1 MPGEHCAR
9 CGTVRTPGGCAC
21 AAVPYG
27 QPGHPMHPVHPV
39 HPDMDETAV
48 LPHTEGPPLVRPYVP
63 AAAEYQEPHPDAF
76 PTALLPPVPAQ
87 DAEATALLP
96 PVPPQPYPSA
106 PAPAPAQQPYRPHQ
120 QQFQPPYRQQHQPVP
135 PYQPQ
140 PQPAELGTFAFQQ
153 GDGPGGR
160 AERRVQQH
168 EAPLRRKAAMAAA
181 GVGIVAIGAGIA
193 FALAPAQGKGGN
205 DQAVP
210 APIGTMTALPT
221 GAAVSAPPS
230 SAAPDS
236 PSPSPTRS
244 SARPSPTVSRA
255 PVIAVKPTTAKPSPP
270 PSPTAAPSTAA
281 PSPTRSTAP
290 TLTPGM
296 RGPDVT
302 AMQRQ
307 LRDCG
312 DPYLRVSGKYDGQTE
327 AAVSDYQ
334 QYADV
339 QGDPDGVYGPNTRA
353 ALEAGTGC

>member
-1 MPGEHCAR
+1 MPGEHCVR

-27 QPGHPMHPVHPV
+27 RPGQPIRPMHP
-39 HPDMDETAV
+39 DLDETAV

-63 AAAEYQEPHPDAF
+63 AAAGYQEPHPDAF

-96 PVPPQPYPSA
+96 PVPPQPYPSI
-106 PAPAPAQQPYRPHQ
+106 PAQQPYQPHQ
-120 QQFQPPYRQQHQPVP
+120 QQFQPPYRQQPGP

-140 PQPAELGTFAFQQ
+140 PHSAELGIFAFQQ

-160 AERRVQQH
+160 AERRAQQH
-168 EAPLRRKAAMAAA
+168 EAPLRRKAVMAAA

-221 GAAVSAPPS
+221 GAPVSAPPT

-244 SARPSPTVSRA
+244 SPRPSPAVSRA
-255 PVIAVKPTTAKPSPP
+255 PVIAVKPMTAKPAPP

-281 PSPTRSTAP
+281 PSPSRSTAP
-290 TLTPGM
+290 TLGPGS
-296 RGPDVT
+296 RGPEVA
-302 AMQRQ
+302 AMQQQ
-307 LRDCG
+307 LSQCG
-312 DPYLRVSGKYDGQTE
+312 YKVRANGYYDDRTTN
-327 AAVSDYQ
+327 AVSRFQWD
-334 QYADV
+334 ADV

-353 ALEAGTGC
+353 ALSAYC